1 MSLFESEY
9 EFKISFEDLDPM
21 WVVWHGN
28 YIRYMEQARCDM
40 LSKLNYTYMDMHKD
54 NYAYPIAKMK
64 VKYVK
69 PAKFDDV
76 LVMKLEL
83 LSIEPTMEIKYKLFN
98 KKTGEKLFEAKT
110 MQIAIDTNLKQ
121 SVYKAP
127 AGLINAINE
136 VRNEKV

>member
-1 MSLFESEY
+1 MSLFKSEY

-40 LSKLNYTYMDMHKD
+40 LSKLNYTYTDMHKD

-69 PAKFDDV
+69 PAKFDEV
-76 LVMKLEL
+76 LVMKSEL
-83 LSIEPTMEIKYKLFN
+83 LSVEPTMEIKYKLFN
-98 KKTGEKLFEAKT
+98 KETGEKLFEAKT

-127 AGLINAINE
+127 KGLINAIKE
-136 VRNEKV
+136 VDNEKV